1 MAALLAVVAV
11 FVALCASF
19 TFPAAAE
26 AATIGAEECVG
37 LGFHS
42 ASLDCAKCDLLVG
55 LPDEVVE
62 QCRGCCDSEAG
73 SGAAALIERAVL
85 EVCR

>member
-1 MAALLAVVAV
+1 MAAFLAVVAV

-19 TFPAAAE
+19 TFPAAA
-26 AATIGAEECVG
+26 AATIDAQECMS

>member
-1 MAALLAVVAV
+1 MVAVVA
-11 FVALCASF
+11 ALWLCLCCA
-19 TFPAAAE
+19 TTPAS
-26 AATIGAEECVG
+26 AATTIDAEECMT

-62 QCRGCCDSEAG
+62 QCRGCCDSREG
-73 SGAAALIERAVL
+73 GAAALIDRAVL